1 MYLFREQT
9 QMGSSFGYPMAVGR
23 ATTLE
28 GEKNNSSV
36 VGSLTLGEL
45 ARVRVLSLCFD
56 VVRRRKR
63 RT

>member
-28 GEKNNSSV
+28 GDNNNSSG
-36 VGSLTLGEL
+36 VGSLTLGKTCPRQSTIIL
-45 ARVRVLSLCFD
+45 L
-56 VVRRRKR
+56 
-63 RT
+63 